1 MGSWSA
7 QRKPRARTSHHRCM
21 THPTPSLTIPGP
33 AVAELR
39 VRVDVLNKVLAELVG
54 RVEG

>member
-1 MGSWSA
+1 VGSWSA
-7 QRKPRARTSHHRCM
+7 QRKPRARTSHHRCV